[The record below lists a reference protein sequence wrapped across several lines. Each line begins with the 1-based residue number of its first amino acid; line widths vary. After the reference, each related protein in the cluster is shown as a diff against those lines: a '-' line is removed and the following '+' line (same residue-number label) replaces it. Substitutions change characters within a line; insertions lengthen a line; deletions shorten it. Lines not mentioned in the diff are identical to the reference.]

1 MDILNFKYT
10 HILTRIWSNI
20 VIMLSHA
27 ASAVATKSFVIKE
40 ALLNV
45 NIGAIPRATINL
57 NGKPDSSNQ
66 PF

>member
-1 MDILNFKYT
+1 MDIVNFKYT

-27 ASAVATKSFVIKE
+27 ASAVATKIKE

-45 NIGAIPRATINL
+45 YIGAIPRATINL